1 MEPSNKVKHRAVCM
15 SVSWG
20 NLDLELDGTGGMLV
34 GHYFTC
40 ILTFKDLACTVNNP
54 PLTLLTTGTNIKQYG
69 IILLRVV
76 SFTSY
81 VTYLQVTK
89 RIFPLENTLKDTSMS
104 FKTNVL

>member
-54 PLTLLTTGTNIKQYG
+54 PLTLLTTGPPIKQYG
-69 IILLRVV
+69 IILFSGKFYKLCNI
-76 SFTSY
+76 FTGY
-81 VTYLQVTK
+81 KTYFSPRK
-89 RIFPLENTLKDTSMS
+89 YLERY
-104 FKTNVL
+104 